1 MNPALWLLA
10 PLAFLVV
17 IGPGRR
23 RNALA
28 LVAAATVEVIVA
40 TVIAIGDVDTGA
52 DDLLTTDATARLFLL
67 VIDWAFVGV
76 VVYAWNRARVD
87 AARPEASARRAYLGV
102 AFLVAM
108 NVVVIA
114 NHVLLAWLALEVTS
128 LTAAPQITQA
138 SLPGSRGAAW
148 RYLVFSIVGLGL
160 ASLGFWCLGHGGADG
175 AHASMRFDVLA
186 HTPAPADD
194 PWRDLG
200 FALLVLGLGTK
211 LGLAPMYSWLP
222 ETYDEAPAAITAM
235 LAAVQFNG
243 TLVLLVRVLQ
253 IPGARAGVAGDA
265 LLVLGLASMAVSAGS
280 ILATRN
286 VKRLVAYA
294 SINHAGVIAI
304 GLGLG
309 GEAAYGVLLYA
320 VSNAFIKAIL
330 FLSIGHIEQHYQ
342 TKQMRDVGGLIKDL
356 PYTGLFLMV
365 GTFALLGFPP
375 FGSFLGELLILS
387 ALAAS
392 GQMLVFAGFCAVI
405 ATTFIATGRSVF
417 PMIWGES
424 RIKATWH
431 RQRLLPHLPKLV
443 LLIALVMMGLYLPTS
458 VNTLFREVAASM
470 GSR

>member
-1 MNPALWLLA
+1 VNPALWLLA
-10 PLAFLVV
+10 PLAFLLLV
-17 IGPGRR
+17 GPRR
-23 RNALA
+23 RHNALA

-40 TVIAIGDVDTGA
+40 TVLAIGGVDPGA
-52 DDLLTTDATARLFLL
+52 DALLTTDATARLFLL

-87 AARPEASARRAYLGV
+87 ATRPEASARRAYLGI

-108 NVVVIA
+108 NVVVVA

-128 LTAAPQITQA
+128 LAAAPQITQA

-160 ASLGFWCLGHGGADG
+160 ASLGFWCLGHGGE
-175 AHASMRFDVLA
+175 HASMRFDVLA
-186 HTPAPADD
+186 RTPAPTDD

-253 IPGARAGVAGDA
+253 IPGARDGVAGDA

-392 GQMLVFAGFCAVI
+392 GQMLVFAGFCTVI
-405 ATTFIATGRSVF
+405 AATFIATGRSVF
-417 PMIWGES
+417 PMIWGEA

-443 LLIALVMMGLYLPTS
+443 LLIALVMMGLYLPPS
-458 VNTLFREVAASM
+458 FNSLFRAVATSM

>member
-1 MNPALWLLA
+1 MSCGATPHA
-10 PLAFLVV
+10 
-17 IGPGRR
+17 GP
-23 RNALA
+23 
-28 LVAAATVEVIVA
+28 VDP
-40 TVIAIGDVDTGA
+40 IARG
-52 DDLLTTDATARLFLL
+52 
-67 VIDWAFVGV
+67 
-76 VVYAWNRARVD
+76 
-87 AARPEASARRAYLGV
+87 ASARRAYLGIV
-102 AFLVAM
+102 FLVAM

-114 NHVLLAWLALEVTS
+114 NHMLLAWLALEVTS
-128 LTAAPQITQA
+128 LAAAPQIAQA
-138 SLPGSRGAAW
+138 SLPGSRGASW

-160 ASLGFWCLGHGGADG
+160 ASLGFWCLGHGGDG
-175 AHASMRFDVLA
+175 HASMRFDVLA
-186 HTPAPADD
+186 HTAAAPDD
-194 PWRDLG
+194 PWRELG

-222 ETYDEAPAAITAM
+222 ETYDEAPAAITAL

-253 IPGARAGVAGDA
+253 IPGARDGVAGDA
-265 LLVLGLASMAVSAGS
+265 LLVLGLASMALSAGS

-286 VKRLVAYA
+286 IKRLVAYA

-330 FLSIGHIEQHYQ
+330 FLSIGHIEAHYQ

-405 ATTFIATGRSVF
+405 ATTFIA
-417 PMIWGES
+417 
-424 RIKATWH
+424 
-431 RQRLLPHLPKLV
+431 
-443 LLIALVMMGLYLPTS
+443 
-458 VNTLFREVAASM
+458 ASPSA
-470 GSR
+470 GSRNLPVRPTMCRICPRVLISTPACA

>member
-10 PLAFLVV
+10 PLAFLVLV
-17 IGPGRR
+17 GPGRR
-23 RNALA
+23 HNAIT

-40 TVIAIGDVDTGA
+40 TVIAIGGVDTGA

-87 AARPEASARRAYLGV
+87 ATRPEASARRGYLGIV
-102 AFLVAM
+102 FLVAM
-108 NVVVIA
+108 NVVVVA
-114 NHVLLAWLALEVTS
+114 NHMLLAWLALEVTS
-128 LTAAPQITQA
+128 LAAAPQIAQA
-138 SLPGSRGAAW
+138 NLPGSRGASW
-148 RYLVFSIVGLGL
+148 RYLVFSVVGLGL
-160 ASLGFWCLGHGGADG
+160 ASLGFWCLDHGGG
-175 AHASMRFDVLA
+175 HATMRFDVLA
-186 HTPAPADD
+186 HTAAPADD

-222 ETYDEAPAAITAM
+222 ETYDEAPAAVTAM

-253 IPGARAGVAGDA
+253 IPGARDGVAGDA
-265 LLVLGLASMAVSAGS
+265 LLVLGLASMALSAGS

-286 VKRLVAYA
+286 IKRLVAYA

-330 FLSIGHIEQHYQ
+330 FLSIGHIEAHYQ

-431 RQRLLPHLPKLV
+431 SQRLLPHLPKLV
-443 LLIALVMMGLYLPTS
+443 LLIALVMMGLYLPAS

-470 GSR
+470 GAR

>member
-1 MNPALWLLA
+1 MNPALWLLT
-10 PLAFLVV
+10 PLVFLVLV
-17 IGPGRR
+17 GPRR

-40 TVIAIGDVDTGA
+40 TVIAIGDVDPGA
-52 DDLLTTDATARLFLL
+52 DALLTTDATARLFLL

-87 AARPEASARRAYLGV
+87 TTRPEASARRAYLGI

-186 HTPAPADD
+186 QTPAPTDD

-222 ETYDEAPAAITAM
+222 ETYDEAPAAVTAM

-253 IPGARAGVAGDA
+253 IPGARDGVAGDA

-286 VKRLVAYA
+286 IKRLVAYA

-424 RIKATWH
+424 RIKATWS

-443 LLIALVMMGLYLPTS
+443 LLIALVMMGLYLPAS
-458 VNTLFREVAASM
+458 FNTLFREVAASM